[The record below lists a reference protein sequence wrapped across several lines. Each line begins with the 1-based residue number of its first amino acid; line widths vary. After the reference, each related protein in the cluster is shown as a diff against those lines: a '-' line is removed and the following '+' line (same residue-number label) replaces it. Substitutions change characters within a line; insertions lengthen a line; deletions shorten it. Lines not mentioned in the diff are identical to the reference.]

1 MKTHLK
7 ILIIFAG
14 LLVVSCNQK
23 EKTNND
29 NNSISEEVVSKSAQ
43 SVLIFEKKE
52 HDFGTVDGTDK
63 NKEFVKFNFEF
74 TNKSEKPIIIQKADV
89 SCGCIS
95 TRIPD
100 KPIIKGE
107 KGVVEVSVDTKQ
119 INGHFKKSVYVK
131 SNAENDVV
139 LLHVK
144 GSVKK

>member
-1 MKTHLK
+1 M
-7 ILIIFAG
+7 
-14 LLVVSCNQK
+14 
-23 EKTNND
+23 
-29 NNSISEEVVSKSAQ
+29 
-43 SVLIFEKKE
+43 
-52 HDFGTVDGTDK
+52 
-63 NKEFVKFNFEF
+63 KFNFEF